1 MKATSTILYEVNF
14 AEIKALPINY
24 TVLQRNKDSGVYRL
38 LKAHID
44 YFPFLPKFEY
54 YLFKAPA
61 TANQTGGEVQ
71 LCLTLK

>member
-44 YFPFLPKFEY
+44 YFSFMKKFEY
-54 YLFKAPA
+54 YVFQAPPLPKNVMTNA
-61 TANQTGGEVQ
+61 VEVG
-71 LCLTLK
+71 LN